1 MGRWSRR
8 AALAGLLLALVG
20 VWGAWVPHRAAAL
33 VLSGWDLA
41 EFVKFLPGTSMTREV
56 FYLPVWCIG
65 IALALIAAQPRT
77 KAVLRVPV
85 IALALALMVALLPP
99 YPYIWNGYQHG
110 EFRWR
115 FVLGVSG
122 LLFVMGSL
130 FSPRLLKDNGRSWA
144 LLTGALLAGLALLGA
159 LPSLRQFLQVR
170 GTIEALYGAAL
181 GWGWGLTAFLSG
193 WIVVGVVGARMLLL
207 GSRA

>member
-33 VLSGWDLA
+33 VLAGWDLA
-41 EFVKFLPGTSMTREV
+41 EFVKFLPRSLAMREV

-77 KAVLRVPV
+77 KAILRVPL
-85 IALALALMVALLPP
+85 IALALALILALLPP
-99 YPYIWNGYQHG
+99 YPYIWNGYQYT

-115 FVLGVSG
+115 FLLGVSG
-122 LLFVMGSL
+122 LLLVVGSL
-130 FSPRLLKDNGRSWA
+130 FSPRLLKDDGHGWV
-144 LLTGALLAGLALLGA
+144 LLTGALLAGLSLLGA
-159 LPSLRQFLQVR
+159 VPALRQFLQVR
-170 GTIEALYGAAL
+170 DTIEALYGAPL
-181 GWGWGLTAFLSG
+181 GWGWGLATFISG
-193 WIVVGVVGARMLLL
+193 WIVVGAVGARTLVQ